1 MHMHHIQRL
10 AADIL
15 GRIEAGTTLTDAL
28 ADAQRQQEQL
38 TPAERGALQ
47 DLSYGSLRHLG
58 VLRHCLRQLV
68 PRPLPEPQLERLLL
82 VALYQLQH
90 TRAAPYAVVNEAVT
104 SASGIARGKFKGL
117 VNGAL
122 RNFLR
127 RRDEILDAAARDDV
141 AAANHP
147 DWWVARLREAYPQ
160 QWQAVLAASNA
171 HPPLTLRVNRRD
183 GSVAEYL
190 AQLAAAGMEASALG
204 NEAVQLAKPV
214 AVRDLP
220 GFADGAVSVQDEGAQ
235 RAAHWLDLRPG
246 LRVLDAC
253 AAPGGKT
260 GHMLELADVE
270 LTALDIDAAR
280 LARVGDNLQRLGL
293 NAELRQADAARPQD
307 WWDGRPFDRILADV
321 PCSASGVVRRHP
333 DIKWLRRPGDF
344 AALGRQQAA
353 MADALWTLLASG
365 GKMLYATC
373 SIFPEENCQQ
383 LESFLRRHPDAV
395 RLKEEQLLPCERHD
409 GFYYA
414 LLEKH

>member
-1 MHMHHIQRL
+1 MHHIQRL

-28 ADAQRQQEQL
+28 AEAHRQHPQL
-38 TPAERGALQ
+38 NPAERGALQ
-47 DLSYGSLRHLG
+47 DLSYGGLRHLG

-68 PRPLPEPQLERLLL
+68 PRPLPEPLLERLLL

-104 SASGIARGKFKGL
+104 SATGIAGGKFKGL

-127 RRDEILDAAARDDV
+127 RREEILAAVDEA

-147 DWWVARLREAYPQ
+147 DWWVAKLRQAYPD
-160 QWQAVLAASNA
+160 QWQAVLAASNS
-171 HPPLTLRVNRRD
+171 HPPLTLRVNRRE
-183 GSVAEYL
+183 GSVADYL
-190 AQLAAAGMEASALG
+190 ARLEAAGMAATALG
-204 NEAVQLAKPV
+204 DDAVQLAKPV
-214 AVRDLP
+214 GVRDLP
-220 GFADGAVSVQDEGAQ
+220 GFAEGEVSVQDEGAQ
-235 RAAHWLDLRPG
+235 RAAHWLDLQPG

-260 GHMLELADVE
+260 GHMLERADIE
-270 LTALDIDAAR
+270 LMALDIDAAR
-280 LARVGDNLQRLGL
+280 LGRVGDNLERLGL
-293 NAELRQADAARPQD
+293 TAELREADAAKPD
-307 WWDGRPFDRILADV
+307 SWWDGRPFDRILADV
-321 PCSASGVVRRHP
+321 PCSASGVARRHP

-353 MADALWTLLASG
+353 MADALWPLLASG

-395 RLKEEQLLPCERHD
+395 SLREEQLLPCERHD

-414 LLEKH
+414 LLQKH

>member
-1 MHMHHIQRL
+1 MHHIQRL

-127 RRDEILDAAARDDV
+127 RCDEILDAAARDDV

-171 HPPLTLRVNRRD
+171 HPPLTLRVNRRE

-190 AQLAAAGMEASALG
+190 AQLASAGMEASALG

-235 RAAHWLDLRPG
+235 RAAHWLDLQPG

-344 AALGRQQAA
+344 AVLGLQQAA

>member
-1 MHMHHIQRL
+1 MHHIQRL

-28 ADAQRQQEQL
+28 AEAQRQQTQL

-58 VLRHCLRQLV
+58 TLRHCLRQLV

-104 SASGIARGKFKGL
+104 SAAGIARGKFKGL

-122 RNFLR
+122 RNFQR
-127 RRDEILDAAARDDV
+127 RREEILAEAAGDEIAS
-141 AAANHP
+141 ANHP
-147 DWWVARLREAYPQ
+147 GWWVERLRQAYPE
-160 QWQAVLAASNA
+160 QWRAVLDAGNS
-171 HPPLTLRVNRRD
+171 HPPLTLRVNRRQ
-183 GSVAEYL
+183 GTVADYL
-190 AQLAAAGMEASALG
+190 ARLEAAGMAAVALG
-204 NEAVQLAKPV
+204 DDAVQLAKPV
-214 AVRDLP
+214 AVRELP
-220 GFADGAVSVQDEGAQ
+220 GFDDGAVSVQDEGAQ
-235 RAAHWLDLRPG
+235 RAAHWLDLAPG
-246 LRVLDAC
+246 MRVLDAC

-260 GHMLELADVE
+260 GHMLELAGIE
-270 LTALDIDAAR
+270 MTALDIDAGR
-280 LARVGDNLQRLGL
+280 LGRVADNLERLGL
-293 NAELRQADAARPQD
+293 TAELREADAAKPET

-321 PCSASGVVRRHP
+321 PCSASGVARRHP

-353 MADALWTLLASG
+353 MADALWPLLASG

-383 LESFLRRHPDAV
+383 LENFLRRHPDAV

-414 LLEKH
+414 LLQKN